1 MDAVRLARHRGELD
15 NGGLEVSAVSGL
27 RVSEKRIEVKLGESG
42 QVLETLWKPL
52 DTEKTQCGAPLY
64 QTVRQCE
71 SCHAILRNFSSDG

>member
-1 MDAVRLARHRGELD
+1 MRCGLPGTGENWTTAVWRCWPYLD
-15 NGGLEVSAVSGL
+15 LEYQ
-27 RVSEKRIEVKLGESG
+27 KRESR